1 MDNNILRARDHGGA
15 RLDFL
20 AQISSI
26 EAAWQEG
33 RPGLVDVLDALV
45 ECVVILA
52 PNGTVNFANRAAC
65 ELFGAGEERSLAGKS
80 IKSLLAPWLLS
91 DEDATDELPS
101 SHLLTA
107 AADSAPLRAV
117 NRHSGELRWW
127 DACCQPLSDGVT
139 GEDALLLLLEDITA
153 VKEAEMRTRVLAES
167 GRALIESLDF
177 EQRLVNLAQ
186 MPIPLADWCVVYL
199 TDQALNLRR
208 VITAHRSPAGEA
220 LAEGIRRM
228 TGDPLDPSSE
238 LGRVIRT
245 GRSVLLEN
253 VSGEHLARRAR
264 TAEQLRLLREM
275 NLRSAVMAP
284 LRAPDRIL
292 GAIVIATADS
302 RRRLTAADLEL
313 AEQLGRRA
321 AIALEHSR
329 LHQQVSEIAETL
341 ASSFL
346 PPALPEVPGWEVA
359 TLYKPIVS
367 ELRIELGGDFLDIL
381 AVGPSWFAVI
391 GDIEGKGM
399 LAATVGGLMR
409 HGTRLAAQQRPCP
422 AAVLKQLDEALNS
435 YPSDVTAT
443 MLCARLGAS
452 DLTLASAGHPPPLV
466 ANIGGETREL
476 RCRGPMLGAFP
487 DGEWRERAFPVDTG
501 ELVLCYT
508 DGITEAL
515 GGRKSL
521 GRDRLRMLLSAQ
533 AGRRPAEVVDALDRA
548 LGDVSVRDDLAAL
561 VLRRR

>member
-1 MDNNILRARDHGGA
+1 MT
-15 RLDFL
+15 
-20 AQISSI
+20 QISSI
-26 EAAWQEG
+26 EAAWKKG

-45 ECVVILA
+45 ECVIIVA
-52 PNGTVNFANRAAC
+52 PDGTITFANHAARAV
-65 ELFGAGEERSLAGKS
+65 LGGGDERSLEGESVKA
-80 IKSLLAPWLLS
+80 LLDPWLLTEEEGS
-91 DEDATDELPS
+91 EQLPHS
-101 SHLLTA
+101 GLLTI
-107 AADSAPLRAV
+107 AADSPPLRAV
-117 NRHSGELRWW
+117 NRDSGELRWW
-127 DACCQPLSDGVT
+127 DASCQSLSDGVT
-139 GEDALLLLLEDITA
+139 GEDARLLVLEDITA

-167 GRALIESLDF
+167 GRALVESLDF

-199 TDQALNLRR
+199 TDETLHLRR
-208 VITAHRSPAGEA
+208 VITAHRDPAGAA

-238 LGRVIRT
+238 LGRVIRS
-245 GRSVLLEN
+245 GHSVLLEA

-264 TAEQLRLLREM
+264 TAEQLRLLRDM
-275 NLRSAVMAP
+275 DLRSAVMAP

-292 GAIVIATADS
+292 GAIVIATAES

-346 PPALPEVPGWEVA
+346 PPALPAVPGWEVA
-359 TLYKPIVS
+359 TLYQPIVS
-367 ELRIELGGDFLDIL
+367 ERRIELGGDFLDML
-381 AVGPSWFAVI
+381 AVGSSWFAVI
-391 GDIEGKGM
+391 GDIEGKGV
-399 LAATVGGLMR
+399 LAATVSGLMR
-409 HGTRLAAQQRPCP
+409 HGTRLAAQQRPSP
-422 AAVLKQLDEALNS
+422 AAVLEQLDQALNS

-443 MLCARLGAS
+443 MLCARLGES
-452 DLTLASAGHPPPLV
+452 DVTLASAGHPPPLV
-466 ANIGGETREL
+466 ANQGGETREL
-476 RCRGPMLGAFP
+476 RSQGPMLGAFP
-487 DGEWRERAFPVDTG
+487 DGAWRERAFPLGVG

-533 AGRRPAEVVDALDRA
+533 AGRRPAEVVVALERA
-548 LGDVSVRDDLAAL
+548 LRDVSVRDDLAAL